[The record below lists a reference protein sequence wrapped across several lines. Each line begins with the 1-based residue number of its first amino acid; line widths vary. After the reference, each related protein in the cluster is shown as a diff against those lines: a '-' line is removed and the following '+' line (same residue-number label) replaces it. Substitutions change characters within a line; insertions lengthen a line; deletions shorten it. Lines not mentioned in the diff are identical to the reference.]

1 MEGVDLIERVGSAW
15 VTVLGDTFHMNIE
28 EVSMTA
34 PLLTAGQHLR
44 HMHFGDSNR
53 LAPGRGHLNFPEI
66 VAALEAARYDGFVSL
81 EIVQQGDSARA
92 ARQSITYLRALE

>member
-1 MEGVDLIERVGSAW
+1 
-15 VTVLGDTFHMNIE
+15 
-28 EVSMTA
+28 
-34 PLLTAGQHLR
+34 
-44 HMHFGDSNR
+44 MHFGDSNR

-66 VAALEAARYDGFVSL
+66 VATLAAAHYDGFVSL